1 MAIRDIV
8 PWRWGGLRR
17 LGDDRPFQAFGTE
30 IESLHRDI
38 DRLFEGIWSG
48 GVEPSLLSA
57 GWATR
62 DVVPNLDFVEDDNRF
77 RLTVEL
83 PGMTDKDVDVSLTDR
98 TLTISGEKKDDKE
111 KKDKGVYRRERAYG
125 SFRRVMELPGDVDA
139 DKIHASFQDGVLTI
153 DLPKSKEAQE
163 KVRRI
168 PVKAA

>member
-1 MAIRDIV
+1 
-8 PWRWGGLRR
+8 
-17 LGDDRPFQAFGTE
+17 
-30 IESLHRDI
+30 
-38 DRLFEGIWSG
+38 
-48 GVEPSLLSA
+48 
-57 GWATR
+57 
-62 DVVPNLDFVEDDNRF
+62 
-77 RLTVEL
+77 
-83 PGMTDKDVDVSLTDR
+83 MTDKDVDVSLTDR